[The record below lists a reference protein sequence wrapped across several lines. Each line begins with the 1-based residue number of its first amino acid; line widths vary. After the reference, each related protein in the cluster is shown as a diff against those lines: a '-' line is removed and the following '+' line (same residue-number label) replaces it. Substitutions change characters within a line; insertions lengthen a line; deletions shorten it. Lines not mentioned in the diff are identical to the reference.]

1 MTCLGSKYTA
11 ITAYTP
17 MPHKAPLK
25 AERAAQ
31 SPMPTMAEMKNK
43 KNIRQENLKLP
54 KKEVGRNS
62 RKR

>member
-1 MTCLGSKYTA
+1 MVAHGGESPPAKP
-11 ITAYTP
+11 TP
-17 MPHKAPLK
+17 AATSSMPPL
-25 AERAAQ
+25 
-31 SPMPTMAEMKNK
+31 MAEMKNK